1 MSGTRVDRI
10 LDAAYACFVRHGVR
24 RTTMDD
30 IATAA
35 GMSRAAIYQYV
46 RNKDDAFR
54 RLAQRLCDEALVR
67 ARDVRPG
74 PLARRLAAILDTKL
88 DLTLRL
94 VQDSPHATELLAG
107 TTTISADVVDAYTA
121 EVTAVAAAAIAEAA
135 HDGEIV
141 LGRTSAS
148 EVAHIAM
155 AFVRGLEIDLS
166 DPDLPRRRLRSGVT
180 LLVAGLSAREPRPAT
195 DHTEPAPDPDRA
207 DAERAVREAV

>member
-1 MSGTRVDRI
+1 VSDSRVDRI

-35 GMSRAAIYQYV
+35 GTSRAAIYQYV

-54 RLAQRLCDEALVR
+54 RLAQRLCDEALAR
-67 ARDVRPG
+67 ARAVRPG
-74 PLARRLAAILDTKL
+74 PLPRRLTAILDTKL

-94 VQDSPHATELLAG
+94 VRDSPHAAELLAG

-121 EVTAVAAAAIAEAA
+121 AVTTVAAAAIAEAA
-135 HDGEIV
+135 RDGEIT

-166 DPDLPRRRLRSGVT
+166 DPDLPRKRLRHGIA
-180 LLVAGLSAREPRPAT
+180 LLVGGLTPTHDLRPVREP
-195 DHTEPAPDPDRA
+195 
-207 DAERAVREAV
+207 V

>member
-1 MSGTRVDRI
+1 MSDSRVDRI

-54 RLAQRLCDEALVR
+54 RLAQRLCDEALAR
-67 ARDVRPG
+67 ARAVRSG
-74 PLARRLAAILDTKL
+74 PLPRRLTAILDTKL

-94 VQDSPHATELLAG
+94 VSDSPHAAELLAG
-107 TTTISADVVDAYTA
+107 TTTISADVVEAYTA
-121 EVTAVAAAAIAEAA
+121 AVTAVAAAAIAEAA
-135 HDGEIV
+135 RDGEIV

-148 EVAHIAM
+148 EVAHIAI

-166 DPDLPRRRLRSGVT
+166 DPDLPRKRLRQGIA
-180 LLVAGLSAREPRPAT
+180 LLVGGLTAGHDAGRDPARPVSEP
-195 DHTEPAPDPDRA
+195 
-207 DAERAVREAV
+207 V